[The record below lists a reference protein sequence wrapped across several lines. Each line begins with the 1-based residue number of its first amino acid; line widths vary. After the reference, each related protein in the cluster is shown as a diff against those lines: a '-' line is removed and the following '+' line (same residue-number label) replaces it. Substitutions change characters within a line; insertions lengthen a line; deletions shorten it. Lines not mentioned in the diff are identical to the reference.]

1 MTRHDEGGGVLLGA
15 RSAPGVRSAWS
26 PAWCS
31 WSHLHQTRES
41 WRQIGMLKLIGA
53 PDRTIVAMIVPQAL
67 ALGMSGFVSAP
78 C

>member
-1 MTRHDEGGGVLLGA
+1 MVTSMVLLVS
-15 RSAPGVRSAWS
+15 SAPDQGE
-26 PAWCS
+26 
-31 WSHLHQTRES
+31 L
-41 WRQIGMLKLIGA
+41 RQIGMLKLIGA